1 MIAQPF
7 EQILES
13 LRANDL
19 VVHDCHAHIG
29 PAFNFANIA
38 PAADDLIRTMDVAGF
53 RTAYVSA
60 LLGMADEDLGDA
72 ALEDAAARYPDR
84 IRPVPIAN
92 PNHGRATLDYLER
105 CRTDS
110 RIRMLKVHPT
120 LHEYP
125 ASGPAYGP
133 IFEMAGHSGWPV
145 LSHTWSGG
153 PDPGE
158 FAELARRHPHTTFIL
173 GHSGGVL
180 PGIRAAVDV
189 ARSADNVYLDL
200 ACSIPYDC
208 VLEWM
213 VDQLGDERI
222 LFGTDATFFDPRPQ
236 FGRVVMARISSES
249 KRRIL
254 GANLSRIVSR
264 LGPVRIDASGIDVA

>member
-1 MIAQPF
+1 MSAQPF

-29 PAFNFANIA
+29 PAFNFANTA
-38 PAADDLIRTMDVAGF
+38 PAADHLIRTMDLAGVQ
-53 RTAYVSA
+53 TAFVSA
-60 LLGMADEDLGDA
+60 LLGMADEVLGNA
-72 ALEDAAARYPDR
+72 ALADAAARYPDR
-84 IRPVPIAN
+84 IRPVPVAN
-92 PNHGRATLDYLER
+92 PNHGRATLGYLER

-110 RIRMLKVHPT
+110 RIAMLKVHPT

-133 IFEMAGHSGWPV
+133 IFDLAGHSGWLV

-158 FAELARRHPHTTFIL
+158 FAELARRHPKTTFIL

-180 PGIRAAVDV
+180 PGIRAAVEV

-200 ACSIPYDC
+200 ACSIPYDG

-213 VDQLGDERI
+213 VNQLGDERI

-254 GANLSRIVSR
+254 GANLGGIVSR
-264 LGPVRIDASGIDVA
+264 LGPVRLDAPGADVI